1 MNIKL
6 FVMDVDGTLTDGK
19 IYIGP
24 SGEMVKAFHVKD
36 GYGIHNILPQLGVIP
51 VILTGRESEIV
62 EVRSR
67 ELGVS
72 HIIQGSRNKIEDLSL
87 LLRELSLEWSH
98 VAYIG
103 DDLNDF
109 QIIQKVAWAA
119 CPCDAVEEIKE
130 ICHFVAIKEGGAGA
144 VREAIDYL
152 KTHLES
158 ENEER

>member
-24 SGEMVKAFHVKD
+24 TGEMVKAFHVKD
-36 GYGIHNILPQLGVIP
+36 GYGIHNILPEMGVIP
-51 VILTGRESEIV
+51 VILTGRKSEMV
-62 EVRSR
+62 EVRGR

-72 HIIQGSRNKIEDLSL
+72 YIIQESRDKIADLSVL
-87 LLRELSLEWSH
+87 LKELSLEWSQ
-98 VAYIG
+98 VAYMG

-109 QIIQKVAWAA
+109 PIMQKVAWAA
-119 CPCDAVEEIKE
+119 CPCDAVEEVKE
-130 ICHFVAIKEGGAGA
+130 ICHYVATKEGGTGA

-152 KTHLES
+152 RTHLDGE
-158 ENEER
+158 